1 MTKKLLIIFAIA
13 LLSYS
18 TVSAQVGELRSTFSI
33 GGNAG
38 YVLSNVGFVPK
49 VTQNYHGG
57 NTFGFSMR
65 YTCEKYF
72 ATICSV
78 AAEVNYA
85 QLGWKEK
92 ILTQQDVPVT
102 IADTDIPMAYQRNIN
117 YVQVPVMAHLAW
129 GRETKGVNGFIN
141 LGPQFGAYLND
152 SYYSNFDIRDESA
165 YKLSER
171 ACKTIVQDTMRI
183 ENSFDYGIVAGAGI
197 EFSHPKIGHFLIE
210 GRYYYGL
217 GNIYGDTKKDYFGRS
232 NYGNIVIK
240 ATYLFDLFK

>member
-18 TVSAQVGELRSTFSI
+18 TASAQVGELRSTFSI

-49 VTQNYHGG
+49 VTQGYHGG
-57 NTFGFSMR
+57 NTIGFSMR

-92 ILTQQDVPVT
+92 ILTQQDLPVT

-141 LGPQFGAYLND
+141 LGPQFGAYLSD
-152 SYYSNFDIRDESA
+152 SYDANFNIHDNAA
-165 YKLSER
+165 YKISER
-171 ACKTIVQDTMRI
+171 ACKAVAQDTMKI

-197 EFSHPKIGHFLIE
+197 EFSHPKVGHFLLE

-217 GNIYGDTKKDYFGRS
+217 GNIYGDTKKDFFGRS
-232 NYGNIVIK
+232 NFGNIVIK